1 MDKTEN
7 KDKSIIKKKHPIL
20 KMFLFIIIIYL
31 VIALYKFIALTLIND
46 IGQSFYEESYSITEK
61 VESYDNSVSITPD
74 VTERYIIKIKNRLIE
89 RIYDR
94 NGRADNPF
102 DITYVEIEKKQAS
115 NFHLDQEKQKY
126 IVSDRL
132 AGLSDEEKAEYF
144 EDINSCKSFKDIAA
158 IDYSFGGKLAVALNP
173 LTFVNGVNNTI
184 YIAIPFESTIKMK
197 FNNDFLL
204 TETIIK
210 QWGTDKKV
218 VCNISY
224 DYVPDHFTNMKIQNP
239 FGTYKNQFEYDENY
253 WK

>member
-126 IVSDRL
+126 I
-132 AGLSDEEKAEYF
+132 
-144 EDINSCKSFKDIAA
+144 
-158 IDYSFGGKLAVALNP
+158 
-173 LTFVNGVNNTI
+173 
-184 YIAIPFESTIKMK
+184 
-197 FNNDFLL
+197 
-204 TETIIK
+204 
-210 QWGTDKKV
+210 
-218 VCNISY
+218 
-224 DYVPDHFTNMKIQNP
+224 
-239 FGTYKNQFEYDENY
+239 
-253 WK
+253 